1 MQLTGRTLI
10 LLLPTALLISA
21 SAFAGWLAGAA
32 IAWLLIAMALI
43 WADWRLTPAPA
54 LWTLRR
60 THDERLSLAVQN
72 RIQVAVHLNG
82 RLRVQRVWL
91 RDEPPAPFAV
101 DPADRVLAGWVVPG
115 EGALFAYQVRPPR
128 RGDYQFGDLH
138 LRWRSPLGLVR
149 RQAAFPARAAVRV
162 YPNLVD
168 IRKYD
173 LLLRNNRLW
182 ELGLRNARIY
192 GHGTEFERLRDYQP
206 DDDFRR
212 IDWKATAR
220 RGKPVSVEYETER
233 SQNIVTLLD
242 VGRMMR
248 SPVGDVAKLDYAIN
262 AVLLLAYVAAQKGDK
277 VGLLTF
283 ADSVRTWVAPR
294 SGKVQFQRMLE
305 QLYAVEGQAIEA
317 DYAAALGFFS
327 LKQSRRSMAI
337 VFTDLAGSVG
347 TEVLAAQLGRLRRRH
362 LTLLVTIGDPTVQR
376 LARQPISGSS
386 SLYQRVVA
394 EQLLDERSLA
404 LDELRKRGVL
414 TLDVPAD
421 ELSIA
426 VINRYLEL
434 KARALI

>member
-1 MQLTGRTLI
+1 
-10 LLLPTALLISA
+10 
-21 SAFAGWLAGAA
+21 
-32 IAWLLIAMALI
+32 
-43 WADWRLTPAPA
+43 
-54 LWTLRR
+54 
-60 THDERLSLAVQN
+60 V
-72 RIQVAVHLNG
+72 
-82 RLRVQRVWL
+82 
-91 RDEPPAPFAV
+91 
-101 DPADRVLAGWVVPG
+101 
-115 EGALFAYQVRPPR
+115 
-128 RGDYQFGDLH
+128 
-138 LRWRSPLGLVR
+138 
-149 RQAAFPARAAVRV
+149 
-162 YPNLVD
+162 
-168 IRKYD
+168 RKYD

-206 DDDFRR
+206 DDDYRR

-220 RGKPVSVEYETER
+220 RAKPVSVEYETER

-283 ADSVRTWVAPR
+283 ADSVQSWIAPR

-305 QLYAVEGQAIEA
+305 QLYAVEGQAVEA
-317 DYAAALGFFS
+317 DYAAGLGYFS
-327 LKQSRRSMAI
+327 LKQSRRCLAI
-337 VFTDLAGSVG
+337 IFTDLSGGVG
-347 TEVLAAQLGRLRRRH
+347 AEVLAAQLGRLRRRH
-362 LTLLVTIGDPTVQR
+362 LPLLVTIGDPTVER
-376 LARQPISGSS
+376 LARQPITGSA

-426 VINRYLEL
+426 VIDRYLEL
-434 KARALI
+434 KARTLI